1 MAIPKVYFKLLGMEL
16 IINHTRKTFDILP
29 ESLEAL
35 LAMELP
41 GKKKGIAVALNNR
54 IIPLSAWAETI
65 LNNND
70 SVLIITATQGG

>member
-1 MAIPKVYFKLLGMEL
+1 MAIPKVYLKLLGMEL
-16 IINHTRKTFDILP
+16 IINHTRKTFDVLP
-29 ESLEAL
+29 ENLEAL
-35 LAMELP
+35 LAIELP

-54 IIPLSAWAETI
+54 IIPLSVWAETI